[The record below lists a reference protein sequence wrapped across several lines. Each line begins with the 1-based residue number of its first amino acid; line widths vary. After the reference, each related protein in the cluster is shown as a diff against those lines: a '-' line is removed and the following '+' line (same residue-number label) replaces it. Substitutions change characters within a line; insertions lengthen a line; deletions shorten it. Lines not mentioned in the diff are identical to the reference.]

1 VELKDKTLK
10 DIEGFFEKK
19 SSSIESICFFMQK
32 IRLLLE
38 IDNTKEKYKILNHYC
53 NWLFHKN
60 LDRGI
65 SPFIIEEISASFE
78 NAKSNND
85 CIKKISNALSVKKLV
100 VELKET
106 LYKNIGFKYDY
117 IFEHD
122 EFWINFITIVLNE
135 LKSRPLLLNERKLI
149 KNKQIEGF
157 GFDFSVYGIQLT
169 HQKSKIVIEILSEEL
184 DNQKKHIYIDFAL
197 YNEK

>member
-1 VELKDKTLK
+1 MELKDKTLK

-19 SSSIESICFFMQK
+19 SYSIESICFFMQK

-38 IDNTKEKYKILNHYC
+38 IVNTKEKHKIINHYC

-60 LDRGI
+60 LGRGI

-100 VELKET
+100 IELKET

-122 EFWINFITIVLNE
+122 EFWINFIIIVLNE

-169 HQKSKIVIEILSEEL
+169 HQKSKIVIEILSE
-184 DNQKKHIYIDFAL
+184 
-197 YNEK
+197 